1 MSGYA
6 VDFTTAAA
14 RMVRRL
20 DPPIRRRILA
30 GIAGLAADPRPDGV
44 RKLSGAENAWRIR
57 ISAYR
62 VIYEIHD
69 NALEVLVVEA
79 GHRREVCR

>member
-6 VDFTTAAA
+6 VEFTTAAA
-14 RMVRRL
+14 RKVRRL

-44 RKLSGAENAWRIR
+44 KKLSGVDNAWRIR
-57 ISAYR
+57 IGDYR

-69 NALEVLVVEA
+69 GVLEVIVVEV
-79 GHRREVCR
+79 GHRREVYR